1 MPGAPGA
8 AGAPG
13 APGALGAPAAP
24 GVLEAGSSDPHFSHV
39 SFLDG
44 LRDPQDGHFFFTS
57 SDDGLKHIS
66 SVLLFL
72 LAPF

>member
-1 MPGAPGA
+1 L
-8 AGAPG
+8 GAPG
-13 APGALGAPAAP
+13 APGAPGAA
-24 GVLEAGSSDPHFSHV
+24 EAGSSDPQLSHV

-44 LRDPQDGHFFFTS
+44 LSDPQDGHFFFTS